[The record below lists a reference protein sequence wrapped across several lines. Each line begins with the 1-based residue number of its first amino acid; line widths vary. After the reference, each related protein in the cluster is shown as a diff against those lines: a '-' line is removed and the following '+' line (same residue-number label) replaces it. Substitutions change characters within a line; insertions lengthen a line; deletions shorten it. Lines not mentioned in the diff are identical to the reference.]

1 MKKAAI
7 WKYLFLINAENKNF
21 IGSIVINNLPK
32 LLTVN
37 TLLETCQEL
46 TTH

>member
-1 MKKAAI
+1 MKEATI

-21 IGSIVINNLPK
+21 FGSIIINNLPK

-37 TLLETCQEL
+37 ILLETCQE
-46 TTH
+46 